1 MVAVGVRWRR
11 RTRSGGS
18 SRDPRPANAAAD
30 DPASQ
35 DVQRDPKAELPLG
48 GMESGDEPLS
58 AQGDDLPLVESGL
71 RTHADATLLHRDA
84 TVLQRN
90 TAEVD
95 LKMIA
100 CSPAQGTVDPDGDAT
115 RLVERLD
122 RKVAVEHCAK
132 RQCDGA

>member
-1 MVAVGVRWRR
+1 
-11 RTRSGGS
+11 
-18 SRDPRPANAAAD
+18 
-30 DPASQ
+30 
-35 DVQRDPKAELPLG
+35 
-48 GMESGDEPLS
+48 MESGDEPLS

-90 TAEVD
+90 TPEVD
-95 LKMIA
+95 LEMIA
-100 CSPAQGTVDPDGDAT
+100 RCPTQGTVDPDGDAT
-115 RLVERLD
+115 CLVERLD